1 MNPQID
7 PSPPQNEPLCQALGG
22 IDSKAFDLWVLRTA
36 ENGLSFEAI
45 DTSDGNKRV
54 GAYLCTTFKDGE
66 ENPIDQELATV
77 EMDEK
82 MGKLCELLDGMHST
96 LRPEI
101 YKKFN
106 VNEYLEGVNLSVLPS
121 YAGKGIAGKLTQA
134 IEVKAKEW
142 NIGLVYVCC
151 SSHFTARVVQKRDY
165 ELIHTLPHDQNLDA
179 KGQKVFNIPEPHSAL
194 KCYVKLIK

>member
-1 MNPQID
+1 M
-7 PSPPQNEPLCQALGG
+7 CRALGG
-22 IDSKAFDLWVLRTA
+22 MDSKAFDLWVLRTA

-54 GAYLCTTFKDGE
+54 GAYLCTAFKDGE
-66 ENPIDQELATV
+66 ENPIDLELATV

-82 MGKLCELLDGMHST
+82 MGKVCEMLDGMHST

-134 IEVKAKEW
+134 IEDKAREL

-179 KGQKVFNIPEPHSAL
+179 EGRKVFDIPEPHSAL